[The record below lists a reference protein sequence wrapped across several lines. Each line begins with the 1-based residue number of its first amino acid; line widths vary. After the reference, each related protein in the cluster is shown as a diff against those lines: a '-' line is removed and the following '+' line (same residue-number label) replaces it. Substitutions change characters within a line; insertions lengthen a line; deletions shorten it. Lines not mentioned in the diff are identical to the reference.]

1 MRKAVRKGMK
11 TARRGSATPET
22 RGPRLEDRALPSD
35 GPSRAASPLRC
46 ATIWGSQSISAVQRL
61 QLMHD
66 FQVFFFSWNQKA
78 EKSWLG
84 LGARKNARLTFLLTA
99 TTLHSSKGQIAVE
112 PPPSCPPPC
121 LLLLFPLPQ
130 QRGSGEN
137 GRVWTGKTVRGP
149 SPGLASPAS
158 PCP

>member
-66 FQVFFFSWNQKA
+66 FQVFFFFSGIK
-78 EKSWLG
+78 
-84 LGARKNARLTFLLTA
+84 RLRRV
-99 TTLHSSKGQIAVE
+99 GWD
-112 PPPSCPPPC
+112 
-121 LLLLFPLPQ
+121 
-130 QRGSGEN
+130 SGP
-137 GRVWTGKTVRGP
+137 GKM
-149 SPGLASPAS
+149 PG
-158 PCP
+158 